1 MKTLKGNI
9 SEVYQEQVDF
19 LKDQV
24 SYNKNYMKKKVNNLV
39 RLHEA
44 IQEELKTDHTQNK
57 SKFFPWYL
65 INGLKCTV
73 EYLGVPCL
81 NCT

>member
-1 MKTLKGNI
+1 
-9 SEVYQEQVDF
+9 
-19 LKDQV
+19 
-24 SYNKNYMKKKVNNLV
+24 MKKKVNNLV

-44 IQEELKTDHTQNK
+44 MQEELKTDHIQNK

-73 EYLGVPCL
+73 ENIIMSWSTLLKLYMKSRK
-81 NCT
+81 